1 MFDIQTFK
9 VRGCLS
15 GFWYPLLMFCLEAFL
30 FTSLFPLLLGFQSK
44 LIVFYSIL
52 MGIFEKL
59 LGLGPLECP
68 KALLIH
74 QQVAL
79 PISSGGIGFISLEFI
94 VLAIYL
100 GSWALITLVIASKFL
115 LDSHSFL
122 LEAIGVSNLWPFPF
136 QAHLKLTQEL
146 GATTCVPSLKQ
157 LVKRSTYHLQENF
170 QRDYMTIPLLASS
183 FIYLLICIK
192 HA

>member
-1 MFDIQTFK
+1 
-9 VRGCLS
+9 
-15 GFWYPLLMFCLEAFL
+15 
-30 FTSLFPLLLGFQSK
+30 
-44 LIVFYSIL
+44 

-100 GSWALITLVIASKFL
+100 KSCALITLVIASKFL

-122 LEAIGVSNLWPFPF
+122 LEAIGASNLWPFPF
-136 QAHLKLTQEL
+136 
-146 GATTCVPSLKQ
+146 
-157 LVKRSTYHLQENF
+157 
-170 QRDYMTIPLLASS
+170 
-183 FIYLLICIK
+183 
-192 HA
+192 